1 MESKYYFIVT
11 RDIED
16 FFSSGNLHGEEVR
29 GPYTALEMLNFDLPD
44 NTPVTDDIDG
54 EKWKTA
60 SSFDFAKLCRE
71 DTESEKM
78 NTETQNSFTLRL
90 ESGTYLFF
98 YKENEKKYGPRSAK
112 QMMKLNLDSDTPVT
126 EASLNGTWFVADN
139 FDFRSL
145 SEDEDE
151 IKETNRQLAN
161 RNALTGLIWLT
172 AGIAVT
178 YFSFNSDLFA
188 GGIVA
193 IGAIIWGFVKLVG
206 GLFGDDGLTD
216 EERQRVFEY
225 RQSDEEPDEE
235 PDELPV
241 QDLSPDKLNELYA
254 ELELTPAA
262 TDDAVRKAYRTLAK
276 RYHPDRYSESSEEE
290 KQNVTSRFRNITEAY
305 ELIKQIRNIK

>member
-1 MESKYYFIVT
+1 MKLKYYYIVS
-11 RDIED
+11 RGNDEI
-16 FFSSGNLHGEEVR
+16 FSSGNMHEEEVH
-29 GPYTALEMLNFDLPD
+29 GPYTAQEMLNFDLPD
-44 NTPVTDDIDG
+44 NTLVTDDFDLIN
-54 EKWKTA
+54 WKTA

-71 DTESEKM
+71 DTESETKD
-78 NTETQNSFTLRL
+78 TEEKNSYTLRL

-98 YKENEKKYGPRSAK
+98 FKEHEKKRGPRSAK
-112 QMMKLNLDSDTPVT
+112 QMMKLNLDPDTPVT

-139 FDFRSL
+139 FDFQSL
-145 SEDEDE
+145 SEEENE
-151 IKETNRQLAN
+151 IRETNRQLAN
-161 RNALTGLIWLT
+161 RNAITGLIWLS

-193 IGAIIWGFVKLVG
+193 SGAIIWGFVKLVS

-216 EERQRVFEY
+216 EERQRIFEY
-225 RQSDEEPDEE
+225 RQSDEESDEE

-290 KQNVTSRFRNITEAY
+290 KQNITSRFRNITEAY